1 MSVALVESGA
11 ALLSMRNSDFDAH
24 SAFGEVV
31 DNSIQ
36 ADATEIKVHFAY
48 TPATSSRAR
57 EPIKFVAFGDNG
69 CGMGGDIIHRCLQL
83 GYSSRYNDRKGI
95 GRFGV
100 GATLA
105 AINQCRKIE
114 IYSKENGGSM
124 LYTYIDLDMITST
137 PPKMEAIPDPKEK
150 PLPGDLAHLVGE
162 QSGTLVVW
170 SKYDR
175 QPDDATEII
184 SEFKIWA
191 GRTYRKFI
199 WDNVSIAV
207 NGNPIFA
214 VDPLYFRTDGA
225 KFPDDPKAKAYE
237 EMTIEWPIPPE
248 DQRVDGPK
256 QSTVKIHMSVLPQD
270 LRPNQGAGNTAAA
283 RERYI
288 DRNEGISILRN
299 NREVFYGH
307 VPYWPGD
314 PFKEI
319 DRWWGCEV
327 LFDAILDKEFTVKN
341 IKRGAIP
348 VTELKRALADRI
360 NPTRKTALEG
370 VREVWAKQRADNLK
384 TDAAIGVDTGHG
396 DAEHAAK
403 VTPTPKN
410 VLDSDKDPD
419 IETTK
424 FTDEWLKHAD
434 EQHKAAWKA
443 KFQSQPFTIIDEEWR
458 GPEFFET
465 SFLGGHSVLRYNM
478 RHTFFDEIEKI
489 RRRLEEA
496 DDANTD
502 ARRLKALIDLLL
514 VSYAKSEAMFDST
527 LELSAE
533 RFIEQMRMNWG
544 NYLASYIDAFKR
556 ETVEGE

>member
-11 ALLSMRNSDFDAH
+11 ALLSMRNSDFDAY

-36 ADATEIKVHFAY
+36 AHATEVKVHFAY
-48 TPATSSRAR
+48 TPATNSRAR

-69 CGMGGDIIHRCLQL
+69 DGMGGEVIHRCLQL

-114 IYSKENGGSM
+114 IYSKESGGT
-124 LYTYIDLDMITST
+124 LQYTYIDLDMITST
-137 PPKMEAIPDPKEK
+137 PPTMVDIPDPISKS
-150 PLPGDLAHLVGE
+150 LPDELAHLIGD

-175 QPDDATEII
+175 QPDDATKII
-184 SEFKIWA
+184 NEFKIWA
-191 GRTYRKFI
+191 GRTYRIFL
-199 WDNVSIAV
+199 WDNVSIIV

-214 VDPLYFRTDGA
+214 VDPLYVRTDST
-225 KFPDDPKAKAYE
+225 KFPDDPKAHAYE
-237 EMTIEWPIPPE
+237 EMTIKWPIPPE
-248 DQRVDGPK
+248 DQQADGPK
-256 QSTVKIHMSVLPQD
+256 QSTVKIRMSVLPRD
-270 LRPNQGAGNTAAA
+270 LRPNQGSGNATSN

-288 DRNEGISILRN
+288 DRNDGISILRN

-307 VPYWPGD
+307 VPYWPGE

-327 LFDAILDKEFTVKN
+327 SFDAVLDTEFTVKN

-348 VTELKRALADRI
+348 VTELKRALANKI
-360 NPTRKTALEG
+360 NPTRKTALED
-370 VREVWAKQRADNLK
+370 VREVWAKQKADNLK

-396 DAEHAAK
+396 DAERAAK
-403 VTPTPKN
+403 DTPTPTN

-419 IETTK
+419 IETAK

-434 EQHKAAWKA
+434 EQQKAAWKA

-465 SFLGGHSVLRYNM
+465 SFLGGHSVLQYNM
-478 RHTFFDEIEKI
+478 RHVFFSEIEKI
-489 RRRLEEA
+489 RQRLEE
-496 DDANTD
+496 NGEENND

-514 VSYAKSEAMFDST
+514 ISYAKSEAMFDSS

-544 NYLASYIDAFKR
+544 NYLANYIDAYKR
-556 ETVEGE
+556 ETVEGD